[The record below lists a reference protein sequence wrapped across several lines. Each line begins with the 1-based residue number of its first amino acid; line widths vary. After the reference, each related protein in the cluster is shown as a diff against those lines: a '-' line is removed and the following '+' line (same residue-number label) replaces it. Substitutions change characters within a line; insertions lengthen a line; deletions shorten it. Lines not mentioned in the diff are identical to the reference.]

1 MKKHYSSMH
10 WTWNSTTGERK
21 PKQAFE
27 TLDDALLQMRRC
39 RYYGE
44 VQPYVCDVCG
54 KWHIGHYREK

>member
-1 MKKHYSSMH
+1 MH

-39 RYYGE
+39 RYYGI

-54 KWHIGHYREK
+54 KWHIGHYREN